1 MLAIPVAHGAP
12 FPAHCLPY
20 GVGAPR
26 GVDPRPVVA
35 IGEVA
40 VDLRR
45 LERDDFFAGTG
56 LASGSFDADSLNAFV
71 EQGRGVWSA
80 VRARLTEL
88 VTGSTT
94 FSGSGVID
102 RSDLVMGLP
111 VEVGDYVDFYSCEH
125 HAANLGR
132 LLRPDSKPL
141 LDNWKRLPVGYHG
154 RSGTIVADGADI
166 PRPSGLRLVDHEPS
180 FGPTVALDIE
190 LEVGFVIGV
199 GNERGRPIHTTS
211 ASDHIFGMCLVND
224 WSARDIQAYE
234 YVPLGPFL
242 GKSFATSMS
251 PWIVPLEALEPF
263 RVPSPVQE
271 PAVATY
277 LRTDDDWGFDL
288 HLEVLLQTERMRAS
302 AVEPE
307 RISSTGFDMYW
318 TPAQQ
323 LAHLT
328 VNGASTRG
336 GDLFASGTVSGAS
349 PGSEGSLIERTKGGD
364 EPITLAD
371 GTVRSY
377 LEDGDRV
384 TLQGWAGSG
393 PGRIGLGS
401 VSGTIVAPS
410 ATWPTVAGEM
420 TEGDSNA
427 VLPTCR

>member
-1 MLAIPVAHGAP
+1 MPAIPVAHGAP

-35 IGEVA
+35 IGDVA

-71 EQGRGVWSA
+71 GQGRAVWSA

-88 VTGSTT
+88 VTGSTA

-102 RSDLVMGLP
+102 RSELVMELP

-132 LLRPDSKPL
+132 LFRPDSKPL

-166 PRPSGLRLVDHEPS
+166 PRPSGLRLVGGEPS
-180 FGPTVALDIE
+180 FGPSLALDIE

-199 GNERGRPIHTTS
+199 GNERGRSIRTAS
-211 ASDHIFGMCLVND
+211 AGAHIFGMCLVND

-271 PAVATY
+271 PAVASY

-288 HLEVLLQTERMRAS
+288 HLEVFLQTERMRAS
-302 AVEPE
+302 AVAPE
-307 RISSTGFDMYW
+307 RISATGFDMYW

-328 VNGASTRG
+328 VNGASTRA
-336 GDLFASGTVSGAS
+336 GDLFASGTVSGPS
-349 PGSEGSLIERTKGGD
+349 PGSEGSLIERTKGGR

-371 GTVRSY
+371 GTVRFY

-393 PGRIGLGS
+393 PGRVGLGS

-410 ATWPTVAGEM
+410 ATSPTVEM

-427 VLPTCR
+427 VLPTSR